1 MDPLPQD
8 APHFFLDTSLDL
20 LDEVPYALLVEISQL
35 AQANGSV
42 AAYESL
48 QFAVRKL
55 QWVKLAA
62 ARAVEIDRV
71 LRAQPVDGYLLLDTV
86 AQSEH
91 AKSVL
96 EVVSYGKAVTDAIS
110 HFLNERWALGHKE
123 RTCDIK
129 WQVFRD
135 SVAARHPTLAQ
146 FFAAHVDWLN
156 KDSRTA
162 DSLPATRDEWLHRGV
177 PGTAL
182 LWPPTEVGALP
193 VLRSLSSL
201 TGGLPPTATSASF
214 MSTPEFV
221 SHHLKNLVNL
231 LLCILRVAI
240 SEERRTAPDLL
251 VRNSGGPPVSFFLT
265 RITQER
271 AWVGMRLGPYTSR
284 VHGSQ

>member
-1 MDPLPQD
+1 MDSLPQD
-8 APHFFLDTSLDL
+8 APHFFTDTSLDVL
-20 LDEVPYALLVEISQL
+20 HEVPYPLLVEISQL

-42 AAYESL
+42 PAYESL
-48 QFAVRKL
+48 QFAMRKL

-62 ARAVEIDRV
+62 ARAVEIDQV
-71 LRAQPVDGYLLLDTV
+71 LRALPIDGCLLVDTV

-96 EVVSYGKAVTDAIS
+96 EVVSYGKAVTDALS

-123 RTCDIK
+123 RTCDLK

-135 SVAARHPTLAQ
+135 SVATCHPTLAQ
-146 FFAAHVDWLN
+146 FLAAHVAWLN

-193 VLRSLSSL
+193 VLRSLTSL
-201 TGGLPPTATSASF
+201 LPGLPPSVTSASF
-214 MSTPEFV
+214 MSTHEFA
-221 SHHLKNLVNL
+221 SLHLTNLVEL
-231 LLCILRVAI
+231 LLCILRAAI
-240 SEERRTAPDLL
+240 SEERRTAPDLS
-251 VRNSGGPPVSFFLT
+251 VRNADGPPVSFFLT
-265 RITQER
+265 RITEER
-271 AWVGMRLGPYTSR
+271 EWVGMRLGPYTSR
-284 VHGSQ
+284 ALGRQ